1 MPSSVLILEYDG
13 PQFNGFQK
21 QESAKRV
28 TVQGKLETILSQ
40 ILRENIT
47 LVAAGRTDAGVHAK
61 GMAVSF
67 TSQNPIQNYGK
78 LILSVNAIAGLEGG
92 LAVLTANE
100 VPDGFHARFSCTERE
115 YEYKILNTQTPHPL
129 LKERALW
136 FKNKIDF
143 NLLQREM
150 ESLIGKHD
158 FASFTKKSV
167 LETYTSTERRITKIE
182 IKEDEELKNLFKIV
196 IRGTGFLHNMVRIL
210 VGTLLDIARGKIRSS
225 VLEILES
232 LDRTKA
238 GKTAP
243 PYGLYF
249 VRAYYNDYPIV
260 NHLYSQIYKN
270 VEIV

>member
-21 QESAKRV
+21 QESPQKN
-28 TVQGKLETILSQ
+28 TVQGKLESILSK

-61 GMAVSF
+61 GMVASF
-67 TSQNPIQNYGK
+67 TSQNPIQNYSK
-78 LILSVNAIAGLEGG
+78 LVLSVNAISGFDGG
-92 LAVLTANE
+92 LSVLTASE
-100 VPDGFHARFSCTERE
+100 VPDSFHARFSCTERE
-115 YEYKILNTQTPHPL
+115 YEYRILNTQTPHPL

-136 FKNKIDF
+136 FKNKIDY
-143 NLLQREM
+143 NLLKREM
-150 ESLIGKHD
+150 ECLVGKHD

-210 VGTLLDIARGKIRSS
+210 VGTLLDIARGKISS
-225 VLEILES
+225 SILEILES

-243 PYGLYF
+243 PHGLYF
-249 VRAYYNDYPIV
+249 VRAHYNDYPIV
-260 NHLYSQIYKN
+260 NNLYSQIYKN
-270 VEIV
+270 AETV